1 MDDYATYLQGAGQK
15 LPESARYFASILDSG
30 ENQLG
35 WGPPQI
41 YPPNTVVYQQ
51 DTPATAV
58 YLIERGLVK
67 LTRMAPEGHEAIVG
81 LRRRHWLLGA
91 PAVFLET
98 RFVFTV
104 TTLVPCI
111 LRCISSKGFLQLVH
125 TESEFYRQLLKMFSE
140 EIYSNGMKV
149 AELGCMP
156 ARDRLIKFLCE
167 LVLEQEQGTATT
179 TSQMPMRLQIPLK
192 FKELAQ
198 LIAISPEHLSRL
210 LRELEQQGSITRN
223 KGWLIIT
230 DPGALLTSQK

>member
-1 MDDYATYLQGAGQK
+1 MNDYADLQGAGQN
-15 LPESARYFASILDSG
+15 LSDSARHFASILDSSG
-30 ENQLG
+30 NMPS

-67 LTRMAPEGHEAIVG
+67 LTRMESEGQEAIVG

-91 PAVFLET
+91 PAVFLESQ
-98 RFVFTV
+98 FVFTV
-104 TTLVPCI
+104 TTLLPCT

-125 TESEFYRQLLKMFSE
+125 TETEFHRQLLKMFSE

-149 AELGCMP
+149 AELGCIP
-156 ARDRLIKFLCE
+156 AKDRLVRFLCE
-167 LVLEQEQGTATT
+167 LVLEQEQWTETT
-179 TSQMPMRLQIPLK
+179 TSQRPMRLQIPLK

-210 LRELEQQGSITRN
+210 LRELEQRGIITRN

-230 DPGALLTSQK
+230 DPSALLSSQK